1 MTYHD
6 ICQRLTPLYGPQ
18 EAKAMTRM
26 LLEDLFSLSFAD
38 ILCGATEH
46 LSDADTLRLQQSVAR
61 LLDAEP
67 LQYVTG
73 TAFFCG
79 HLFHVAPGVLI
90 PRPETEWI
98 VDTAV
103 NLVTSSDNADTTAKV
118 CSSAVDG
125 SSPRILDIGTGS
137 GCIATSI
144 SLALTDRHCHTEAW
158 DISEDALRIAA
169 DNAKR
174 LGAEVE
180 FRRRDALRLE
190 DDFSA
195 EEKLEAEQGG
205 AEALRDSASW
215 DIIVSNPP
223 YICNREAA
231 DMHANVLRHEPHL
244 ALFVPDTDPLLF
256 YRAIARYA
264 MRSLRKGGW
273 LLFECNTLYAHDTAQ
288 MVSDM
293 GFATSVVEDD
303 CFGKPRFVK
312 AQK

>member
-1 MTYHD
+1 
-6 ICQRLTPLYGPQ
+6 
-18 EAKAMTRM
+18 MTRM

-46 LSDADTLRLQQSVAR
+46 LSDADALRLQQSVDR

-79 HLFHVAPGVLI
+79 HPFHVAPGVLI

-103 NLVTSSDNADTTAKV
+103 NLVTSSA
-118 CSSAVDG
+118 
-125 SSPRILDIGTGS
+125 PRILDIGTGS

-144 SLALTDRHCHTEAW
+144 SLALADRHCHTEAW

-169 DNAKR
+169 DNAER
-174 LGAEVE
+174 LGADVK

-190 DDFSA
+190 EDFPA
-195 EEKLEAEQGG
+195 EENQGG
-205 AEALRDSASW
+205 AEVLIADNAAAASW

-288 MVSDM
+288 MASDM

>member
-46 LSDADTLRLQQSVAR
+46 LSDADTMRLQQSVAR

-79 HLFHVAPGVLI
+79 HPFHVAPGVLI

-103 NLVTSSDNADTTAKV
+103 NLVTSSA
-118 CSSAVDG
+118 
-125 SSPRILDIGTGS
+125 PRILDIGTGS

-144 SLALTDRHCHTEAW
+144 SLALADKHCYTEAW
-158 DISEDALRIAA
+158 DISEDALRIAT
-169 DNAKR
+169 DNAER
-174 LGAEVE
+174 LGADVK

-190 DDFSA
+190 ENFPA
-195 EEKLEAEQGG
+195 EENQGG
-205 AEALRDSASW
+205 AEALSDTNAAEPW

-273 LLFECNTLYAHDTAQ
+273 LLFECNTLYAYDTAQ
-288 MVSDM
+288 MASDM

>member
-6 ICQRLTPLYGPQ
+6 ICQRLTPLYGQQ
-18 EAKAMTRM
+18 EAKAMTRL

-79 HLFHVAPGVLI
+79 HPFHVAPGVLI

-103 NLVTSSDNADTTAKV
+103 NLVTA
-118 CSSAVDG
+118 SA
-125 SSPRILDIGTGS
+125 PRILDIGTGS

-144 SLALTDRHCHTEAW
+144 SLALADRHCHTEAW

-169 DNAKR
+169 DNAER
-174 LGAEVE
+174 LGADVK

-190 DDFSA
+190 
-195 EEKLEAEQGG
+195 EEKYEEIML
-205 AEALRDSASW
+205 

-288 MVSDM
+288 MALDM

-312 AQK
+312 AQKKNNM

>member
-1 MTYHD
+1 
-6 ICQRLTPLYGPQ
+6 
-18 EAKAMTRM
+18 MTRM

-79 HLFHVAPGVLI
+79 HPFHVAPGVLI

-103 NLVTSSDNADTTAKV
+103 NLVTA
-118 CSSAVDG
+118 SA
-125 SSPRILDIGTGS
+125 PRILDIGTGS

-144 SLALTDRHCHTEAW
+144 SLALVDKHCYTEAW

-169 DNAKR
+169 DNAER
-174 LGAEVE
+174 LGADVK

-190 DDFSA
+190 EDFPA
-195 EEKLEAEQGG
+195 EENQSG
-205 AEALRDSASW
+205 AEVLIADNASSASW
-215 DIIVSNPP
+215 DVIVSNPP

-288 MVSDM
+288 MASDM

-312 AQK
+312 AQKQ

>member
-1 MTYHD
+1 
-6 ICQRLTPLYGPQ
+6 
-18 EAKAMTRM
+18 MTRM

-46 LSDADTLRLQQSVAR
+46 LSDADTLRLQQSIDR

-79 HLFHVAPGVLI
+79 HPFHVAPGVLI

-103 NLVTSSDNADTTAKV
+103 NLVTSSA
-118 CSSAVDG
+118 
-125 SSPRILDIGTGS
+125 PRILDIGTGS

-144 SLALTDRHCHTEAW
+144 SLALVDKHCYTEAW

-169 DNAKR
+169 DNAER
-174 LGAEVE
+174 LGADVK

-190 DDFSA
+190 EDFPA
-195 EEKLEAEQGG
+195 EENQSG
-205 AEALRDSASW
+205 AEVLIADNASSASW
-215 DIIVSNPP
+215 DVIVSNPP

-256 YRAIARYA
+256 YRAIASYA

-288 MVSDM
+288 MASDM

>member
-46 LSDADTLRLQQSVAR
+46 LSDAETLRLQQSVAR

-79 HLFHVAPGVLI
+79 YPFHVAPGVLI

-103 NLVTSSDNADTTAKV
+103 NLATSSA
-118 CSSAVDG
+118 
-125 SSPRILDIGTGS
+125 PRILDIGTGS
-137 GCIATSI
+137 GCIAISI
-144 SLALTDRHCHTEAW
+144 SLALVDKHCYTEAW

-174 LGAEVE
+174 LGADVK
-180 FRRRDALRLE
+180 FCRRDALRLE
-190 DDFSA
+190 EDFPA
-195 EEKLEAEQGG
+195 EENQGG
-205 AEALRDSASW
+205 AEALSDTNAAAESW

-256 YRAIARYA
+256 YRAIASYA

-273 LLFECNTLYAHDTAQ
+273 LLFECNTLYAHDTAR
-288 MVSDM
+288 MAADM

-312 AQK
+312 AQKQ

>member
-6 ICQRLTPLYGPQ
+6 ICQRLTPMYGPQ

-79 HLFHVAPGVLI
+79 HPFHVAPGVLI
-90 PRPETEWI
+90 PRPETEWM

-103 NLVTSSDNADTTAKV
+103 GIVTA
-118 CSSAVDG
+118 SA
-125 SSPRILDIGTGS
+125 PRILDIGTGS

-144 SLALTDRHCHTEAW
+144 SLALVDKHCYTEAW

-169 DNAKR
+169 DNAER
-174 LGAEVE
+174 LGADVK

-190 DDFSA
+190 EDFPA
-195 EEKLEAEQGG
+195 EENQGG
-205 AEALRDSASW
+205 AEVLSDTNAAAESW

-288 MVSDM
+288 MASDM

>member
-79 HLFHVAPGVLI
+79 HPFHVAPGVLI

-103 NLVTSSDNADTTAKV
+103 NLVM
-118 CSSAVDG
+118 SSA
-125 SSPRILDIGTGS
+125 PRILDIGTGS

-144 SLALTDRHCHTEAW
+144 SLALADRHCHTEAW

-169 DNAKR
+169 DNAER
-174 LGAEVE
+174 LGADVK

-190 DDFSA
+190 EDFPA
-195 EEKLEAEQGG
+195 EENQGG
-205 AEALRDSASW
+205 AEALSDTNAAAESW

-223 YICNREAA
+223 YICNCEAA

-288 MVSDM
+288 MALDM

>member
-1 MTYHD
+1 
-6 ICQRLTPLYGPQ
+6 
-18 EAKAMTRM
+18 MTRL

-46 LSDADTLRLQQSVAR
+46 LSDADTLRLQQSVDR

-79 HLFHVAPGVLI
+79 HPFHVAPGVLI

-103 NLVTSSDNADTTAKV
+103 NLVTSSA
-118 CSSAVDG
+118 
-125 SSPRILDIGTGS
+125 PRILDIGTGS

-144 SLALTDRHCHTEAW
+144 SLALADKHCYTEAW

-169 DNAKR
+169 DNAER
-174 LGAEVE
+174 LGADVK

-190 DDFSA
+190 EDFPA
-195 EEKLEAEQGG
+195 EENQGG
-205 AEALRDSASW
+205 AEALSDSNAAAESW

-256 YRAIARYA
+256 YRAIASYA

-288 MVSDM
+288 MALDM
-293 GFATSVVEDD
+293 GFATSIVEDD

>member
-6 ICQRLTPLYGPQ
+6 ICQRLTPLYGQQ
-18 EAKAMTRM
+18 EAKAMTRL

-79 HLFHVAPGVLI
+79 HPFHVAPGVLI

-103 NLVTSSDNADTTAKV
+103 GIVTA
-118 CSSAVDG
+118 SA
-125 SSPRILDIGTGS
+125 PRILDIGTGS

-144 SLALTDRHCHTEAW
+144 SLALVDKHCYTEAW

-169 DNAKR
+169 DNAER
-174 LGAEVE
+174 LGAEVK
-180 FRRRDALRLE
+180 FRRHDALRLE
-190 DDFSA
+190 EDFPA
-195 EEKLEAEQGG
+195 EENQGG
-205 AEALRDSASW
+205 AEALSDTNAAAESW
-215 DIIVSNPP
+215 NIIVSNPP

-288 MVSDM
+288 MASDM

>member
-6 ICQRLTPLYGPQ
+6 ICQRLTPLYGQQ

-46 LSDADTLRLQQSVAR
+46 LSDADTLRLQQSVVR

-79 HLFHVAPGVLI
+79 HPFHVAPGVLI

-103 NLVTSSDNADTTAKV
+103 NLVTSS
-118 CSSAVDG
+118 
-125 SSPRILDIGTGS
+125 SPRILDIGTGS

-144 SLALTDRHCHTEAW
+144 SLALVDRHCYTEAW
-158 DISEDALRIAA
+158 DISEDALRIAT
-169 DNAKR
+169 DNAAR
-174 LGAEVE
+174 LGAEVK

-190 DDFSA
+190 EEESEEIRLE
-195 EEKLEAEQGG
+195 EEKGG
-205 AEALRDSASW
+205 ADVASGLDAAAASW

-256 YRAIARYA
+256 YRAIARYS

-288 MVSDM
+288 MASNM
-293 GFATSVVEDD
+293 GFATSIVEDD

>member
-1 MTYHD
+1 
-6 ICQRLTPLYGPQ
+6 
-18 EAKAMTRM
+18 MTRM

-61 LLDAEP
+61 LLDSEP

-79 HLFHVAPGVLI
+79 HPFHVAPGVLI

-103 NLVTSSDNADTTAKV
+103 NLVTSSA
-118 CSSAVDG
+118 
-125 SSPRILDIGTGS
+125 PRILDIGTGS
-137 GCIATSI
+137 GCIAISI
-144 SLALTDRHCHTEAW
+144 SLALADRHCHTEAW
-158 DISEDALRIAA
+158 DISEDALRIAT
-169 DNAKR
+169 DNAER
-174 LGAEVE
+174 LGAEVK

-190 DDFSA
+190 EDFPA
-195 EEKLEAEQGG
+195 EENQGG
-205 AEALRDSASW
+205 AEVLIADNASSASW

-273 LLFECNTLYAHDTAQ
+273 LLFECNTLYAHDTAR
-288 MVSDM
+288 MASDM

-312 AQK
+312 AQKQ

>member
-1 MTYHD
+1 
-6 ICQRLTPLYGPQ
+6 
-18 EAKAMTRM
+18 MTRM

-79 HLFHVAPGVLI
+79 HPFHVAPGVLI

-103 NLVTSSDNADTTAKV
+103 GIVTA
-118 CSSAVDG
+118 SA
-125 SSPRILDIGTGS
+125 PRILDIGTGS

-144 SLALTDRHCHTEAW
+144 SLALADRHCYTEAW

-169 DNAKR
+169 DNAER
-174 LGAEVE
+174 LGADVK

-190 DDFSA
+190 
-195 EEKLEAEQGG
+195 EEKSEEMRLEKEKGG
-205 AEALRDSASW
+205 AEVLIADNASSASW

-256 YRAIARYA
+256 YRAISRYA

-288 MVSDM
+288 MASDM
-293 GFATSVVEDD
+293 GFAKSVVEDD

>member
-46 LSDADTLRLQQSVAR
+46 LSDADTLRLQQSVDR

-73 TAFFCG
+73 KAFFCG
-79 HLFHVAPGVLI
+79 HPFHVAPGVLI

-103 NLVTSSDNADTTAKV
+103 NLVTSSA
-118 CSSAVDG
+118 
-125 SSPRILDIGTGS
+125 PRILDIGTGS

-144 SLALTDRHCHTEAW
+144 SLALADRHCYTEAW

-169 DNAKR
+169 DNAER
-174 LGAEVE
+174 LGADVK

-190 DDFSA
+190 EDFPA
-195 EEKLEAEQGG
+195 EENQGG
-205 AEALRDSASW
+205 AEALSDTNAAAESL

-288 MVSDM
+288 MASDM

>member
-1 MTYHD
+1 
-6 ICQRLTPLYGPQ
+6 
-18 EAKAMTRM
+18 MTRM

-46 LSDADTLRLQQSVAR
+46 LSDTDTLRLQQSVAR

-79 HLFHVAPGVLI
+79 HPFHVAPGVLI

-103 NLVTSSDNADTTAKV
+103 NLVM
-118 CSSAVDG
+118 SSA
-125 SSPRILDIGTGS
+125 PRILDIGTGS

-144 SLALTDRHCHTEAW
+144 SLALADRHCHTEAW

-169 DNAKR
+169 DNAER
-174 LGAEVE
+174 LGADVK

-190 DDFSA
+190 EDFPA
-195 EEKLEAEQGG
+195 EENQGG
-205 AEALRDSASW
+205 AEALSDTNAAAESW

-223 YICNREAA
+223 YICNCEAA

-288 MVSDM
+288 MASDM

>member
-79 HLFHVAPGVLI
+79 HPFHVAPGVLI

-103 NLVTSSDNADTTAKV
+103 NLVTSSA
-118 CSSAVDG
+118 
-125 SSPRILDIGTGS
+125 PRILDIGTGS

-144 SLALTDRHCHTEAW
+144 SLALADRHCYTEAW

-169 DNAKR
+169 DNADR
-174 LGAEVE
+174 LGADVK

-190 DDFSA
+190 EDFPA
-195 EEKLEAEQGG
+195 EENQGG
-205 AEALRDSASW
+205 AEALSDTNAAAESW

-256 YRAIARYA
+256 YRAIARYS

-288 MVSDM
+288 MASNM

-312 AQK
+312 VQK

>member
-46 LSDADTLRLQQSVAR
+46 LSDADTLRLQQSVDR

-73 TAFFCG
+73 IAFFCG
-79 HLFHVAPGVLI
+79 HPFHVAPGVLI
-90 PRPETEWI
+90 PRPETEWM

-103 NLVTSSDNADTTAKV
+103 GIATA
-118 CSSAVDG
+118 SA
-125 SSPRILDIGTGS
+125 PRILDIGTGS

-144 SLALTDRHCHTEAW
+144 SLALADRHCYTEAW

-169 DNAKR
+169 DNAAR
-174 LGAEVE
+174 LGAEVK

-190 DDFSA
+190 EDFPA
-195 EEKLEAEQGG
+195 EENQGG
-205 AEALRDSASW
+205 AEALSDTNAAAESW

-273 LLFECNTLYAHDTAQ
+273 LLFECNTLYAHDTAR
-288 MVSDM
+288 MASDM

>member
-6 ICQRLTPLYGPQ
+6 ICQRLTPLYGLQ
-18 EAKAMTRM
+18 EAKAMTRL

-46 LSDADTLRLQQSVAR
+46 LSDADSLRLQQSVDR
-61 LLDAEP
+61 ILDAEP

-73 TAFFCG
+73 IAFFCD
-79 HLFHVAPGVLI
+79 HPFHVAPGVLI
-90 PRPETEWI
+90 PRPETEWM

-103 NLVTSSDNADTTAKV
+103 GLATA
-118 CSSAVDG
+118 SA
-125 SSPRILDIGTGS
+125 PRILDIGTGS
-137 GCIATSI
+137 GCIATSM
-144 SLALTDRHCHTEAW
+144 SLALADRHCYTEAW
-158 DISEDALRIAA
+158 DISEDALRIAT
-169 DNAKR
+169 DNAER
-174 LGAEVE
+174 LGADVK

-190 DDFSA
+190 EDFPA
-195 EEKLEAEQGG
+195 EENQGG
-205 AEALRDSASW
+205 AEVLIADNASTASW

-264 MRSLRKGGW
+264 MRNLRKGGW
-273 LLFECNTLYAHDTAQ
+273 LLFECNTLYAHDTSQ

>member
-6 ICQRLTPLYGPQ
+6 ICQRLTPLYGQQ
-18 EAKAMTRM
+18 EAKAMTRL

-61 LLDAEP
+61 LIDAEP

-79 HLFHVAPGVLI
+79 HPFHVAPGVLI

-103 NLVTSSDNADTTAKV
+103 GLVTSSA
-118 CSSAVDG
+118 
-125 SSPRILDIGTGS
+125 PRILDIGTGS
-137 GCIATSI
+137 GCIAISI
-144 SLALTDRHCHTEAW
+144 SLALADRHCHTEAW

-169 DNAKR
+169 DNAAR
-174 LGAEVE
+174 LGAEVK

-190 DDFSA
+190 EDFPA
-195 EEKLEAEQGG
+195 EENQGG
-205 AEALRDSASW
+205 AEVLIADNASSASW

-288 MVSDM
+288 MASDM

>member
-6 ICQRLTPLYGPQ
+6 ICQRLTPLYGQQ

-26 LLEDLFSLSFAD
+26 LLEDLFGLSFAD

-79 HLFHVAPGVLI
+79 HPFHVAPGVLI
-90 PRPETEWI
+90 PRPETEWM

-103 NLVTSSDNADTTAKV
+103 NLVTSSA
-118 CSSAVDG
+118 
-125 SSPRILDIGTGS
+125 PRILDIGTGS
-137 GCIATSI
+137 GCIAISI
-144 SLALTDRHCHTEAW
+144 SLALADRHCHTEAW
-158 DISEDALRIAA
+158 DISEDALRIAT
-169 DNAKR
+169 DNAER
-174 LGAEVE
+174 LGVDVK

-190 DDFSA
+190 EDFPA
-195 EEKLEAEQGG
+195 EKNQGG
-205 AEALRDSASW
+205 ADVSSGLDVSTASW

-231 DMHANVLRHEPHL
+231 DMHANVLRHEPHI

-273 LLFECNTLYAHDTAQ
+273 LLFECNTLYAHDTAR
-288 MVSDM
+288 MASDM

>member
-61 LLDAEP
+61 LLDTEP

-73 TAFFCG
+73 KAFFCG
-79 HLFHVAPGVLI
+79 HPFHVAPGVLI

-103 NLVTSSDNADTTAKV
+103 NLVTSSA
-118 CSSAVDG
+118 
-125 SSPRILDIGTGS
+125 PRILDIGTGS

-144 SLALTDRHCHTEAW
+144 SLALADRHCHTEAW

-169 DNAKR
+169 DNAER
-174 LGAEVE
+174 LGAEVK
-180 FRRRDALRLE
+180 FRRHDALRLE
-190 DDFSA
+190 EDFPA
-195 EEKLEAEQGG
+195 EENQGG
-205 AEALRDSASW
+205 AEALGDTNAAAESW
-215 DIIVSNPP
+215 NIIVSNPP

-273 LLFECNTLYAHDTAQ
+273 LLFECNMLYAHDTAQ
-288 MVSDM
+288 MASDM

>member
-1 MTYHD
+1 
-6 ICQRLTPLYGPQ
+6 
-18 EAKAMTRM
+18 MTRM

-79 HLFHVAPGVLI
+79 HPFHVAPGVLI

-103 NLVTSSDNADTTAKV
+103 NLVM
-118 CSSAVDG
+118 SSA
-125 SSPRILDIGTGS
+125 PRILDIGTGS

-144 SLALTDRHCHTEAW
+144 SLALADRHCHTEAW

-169 DNAKR
+169 DNAER
-174 LGAEVE
+174 LGAEVK

-190 DDFSA
+190 
-195 EEKLEAEQGG
+195 EEKSEEMRLEKEKGG
-205 AEALRDSASW
+205 AEVLIADNASSASW

-256 YRAIARYA
+256 YRAIARYS

-288 MVSDM
+288 MASNM

>member
-79 HLFHVAPGVLI
+79 HPFHVAPGVLI

-103 NLVTSSDNADTTAKV
+103 NLVM
-118 CSSAVDG
+118 SSA
-125 SSPRILDIGTGS
+125 PRILDIGTGS
-137 GCIATSI
+137 GCIAISI
-144 SLALTDRHCHTEAW
+144 SLALADRHCYTEAW
-158 DISEDALRIAA
+158 DISEDALRIAT
-169 DNAKR
+169 DNAER
-174 LGAEVE
+174 LGADVK

-190 DDFSA
+190 EDFLA
-195 EEKLEAEQGG
+195 EENQGG
-205 AEALRDSASW
+205 AEALSDTNAAAESW
-215 DIIVSNPP
+215 NIIVSNPP

-288 MVSDM
+288 MASEM

>member
-1 MTYHD
+1 
-6 ICQRLTPLYGPQ
+6 
-18 EAKAMTRM
+18 MTRM

-46 LSDADTLRLQQSVAR
+46 LSDADTLRLQQSVDR

-79 HLFHVAPGVLI
+79 HPFHVAPGVLI

-103 NLVTSSDNADTTAKV
+103 GIVTA
-118 CSSAVDG
+118 SA
-125 SSPRILDIGTGS
+125 PRILDIGTGS

-144 SLALTDRHCHTEAW
+144 SLALVDKHCYTEAW

-169 DNAKR
+169 DNAER
-174 LGAEVE
+174 LGADVK

-190 DDFSA
+190 EDFPA
-195 EEKLEAEQGG
+195 EENQSG
-205 AEALRDSASW
+205 AEVLIADNASSASW
-215 DIIVSNPP
+215 DVIVSNPP

-288 MVSDM
+288 MALDM

>member
-1 MTYHD
+1 
-6 ICQRLTPLYGPQ
+6 
-18 EAKAMTRM
+18 MTRM

-79 HLFHVAPGVLI
+79 HPFHVAPGVLI

-103 NLVTSSDNADTTAKV
+103 GIVTA
-118 CSSAVDG
+118 SA
-125 SSPRILDIGTGS
+125 PRILDIGTGS

-144 SLALTDRHCHTEAW
+144 SLALVDKHCYTEAW

-169 DNAKR
+169 DNAER
-174 LGAEVE
+174 LGADVK

-190 DDFSA
+190 EDFPA
-195 EEKLEAEQGG
+195 EENQSG
-205 AEALRDSASW
+205 AEVLIADNASSASW
-215 DIIVSNPP
+215 DVIVSNPP

-273 LLFECNTLYAHDTAQ
+273 LLFECNMLYAHDTAQ
-288 MVSDM
+288 MASDM

>member
-6 ICQRLTPLYGPQ
+6 ICQRLTPLYGQQ

-79 HLFHVAPGVLI
+79 HPFHVAPGVLI
-90 PRPETEWI
+90 PRPETEWM

-103 NLVTSSDNADTTAKV
+103 GIATA
-118 CSSAVDG
+118 SA
-125 SSPRILDIGTGS
+125 SRILDIGTGS

-144 SLALTDRHCHTEAW
+144 SLALADRYCYTEAW
-158 DISEDALRIAA
+158 DISEDALRIAT
-169 DNAKR
+169 DNAER
-174 LGAEVE
+174 LGAEVK

-190 DDFSA
+190 EDFPA
-195 EEKLEAEQGG
+195 EENQGG
-205 AEALRDSASW
+205 AEVLSADNVSSASW

-288 MVSDM
+288 MASDM

>member
-1 MTYHD
+1 
-6 ICQRLTPLYGPQ
+6 
-18 EAKAMTRM
+18 MTRM

-61 LLDAEP
+61 LLDSEP

-79 HLFHVAPGVLI
+79 HPFHVAPGVLI

-103 NLVTSSDNADTTAKV
+103 NLVTSSA
-118 CSSAVDG
+118 
-125 SSPRILDIGTGS
+125 PRILDIGTGS
-137 GCIATSI
+137 GCIAISI
-144 SLALTDRHCHTEAW
+144 SLALADRHCHTEAW
-158 DISEDALRIAA
+158 DISEDALRIAT
-169 DNAKR
+169 DNAER
-174 LGAEVE
+174 LGAEVK

-190 DDFSA
+190 EDFPA
-195 EEKLEAEQGG
+195 EENQGG
-205 AEALRDSASW
+205 AEVLIADNAFSASW

-273 LLFECNTLYAHDTAQ
+273 LLFECNTLYAHDTAR
-288 MVSDM
+288 MASDM

-312 AQK
+312 AQKQ

>member
-1 MTYHD
+1 
-6 ICQRLTPLYGPQ
+6 
-18 EAKAMTRM
+18 MTRM
-26 LLEDLFSLSFAD
+26 LLEDLFGLSFAD

-61 LLDAEP
+61 LLNAEP

-79 HLFHVAPGVLI
+79 HPFHVAPGVLI
-90 PRPETEWI
+90 PRPETEWM

-103 NLVTSSDNADTTAKV
+103 GIATA
-118 CSSAVDG
+118 SA
-125 SSPRILDIGTGS
+125 PRILDIGTGT
-137 GCIATSI
+137 GCIAISI
-144 SLALTDRHCHTEAW
+144 SLALADRHCYTEAW
-158 DISEDALRIAA
+158 DISEDALRIAT
-169 DNAKR
+169 DNAER
-174 LGAEVE
+174 LGAEVK

-190 DDFSA
+190 EDFPA
-195 EEKLEAEQGG
+195 EENQGG
-205 AEALRDSASW
+205 AEVLSADNVSSASW

-288 MVSDM
+288 MASDM

>member
-6 ICQRLTPLYGPQ
+6 ICQRLTPLYGLQ

-79 HLFHVAPGVLI
+79 HPFHVAPGVLI
-90 PRPETEWI
+90 PRPETEWM

-103 NLVTSSDNADTTAKV
+103 GIATA
-118 CSSAVDG
+118 SA
-125 SSPRILDIGTGS
+125 PRILDIGTGS
-137 GCIATSI
+137 GCIAISI
-144 SLALTDRHCHTEAW
+144 SLALSDRHCHTEAW

-169 DNAKR
+169 DNAER
-174 LGAEVE
+174 LGAEVK

-190 DDFSA
+190 EDFPA
-195 EEKLEAEQGG
+195 EENQGG
-205 AEALRDSASW
+205 AEALSDTNAAAESW

-288 MVSDM
+288 MASDM

>member
-1 MTYHD
+1 
-6 ICQRLTPLYGPQ
+6 
-18 EAKAMTRM
+18 MTRM

-46 LSDADTLRLQQSVAR
+46 LSDADTLRLQQSVTR

-79 HLFHVAPGVLI
+79 HPFHVAPGVLI
-90 PRPETEWI
+90 PRPETEWM

-103 NLVTSSDNADTTAKV
+103 GIVTA
-118 CSSAVDG
+118 SA
-125 SSPRILDIGTGS
+125 PRILDIGTGS

-144 SLALTDRHCHTEAW
+144 SLALVDKHCYTEAW

-169 DNAKR
+169 DNAER
-174 LGAEVE
+174 LGADVK

-190 DDFSA
+190 EDFPA
-195 EEKLEAEQGG
+195 EENQSG
-205 AEALRDSASW
+205 AEVLIADNASSASW
-215 DIIVSNPP
+215 DVIVSNPP

-288 MVSDM
+288 MALDM

>member
-18 EAKAMTRM
+18 EAKAITRM

-79 HLFHVAPGVLI
+79 HPFHVAPGVLI

-103 NLVTSSDNADTTAKV
+103 NLVM
-118 CSSAVDG
+118 SSA
-125 SSPRILDIGTGS
+125 PRILDIGTGS

-144 SLALTDRHCHTEAW
+144 SLALADRHCYTEAW

-169 DNAKR
+169 DNAAR

-190 DDFSA
+190 EDIPAEEKLEEDLPA

-288 MVSDM
+288 MAADM

>member
-6 ICQRLTPLYGPQ
+6 ICQRLTPLYGLQ

-73 TAFFCG
+73 KAFFCD
-79 HLFHVAPGVLI
+79 HPFHVAPGVLI

-98 VDTAV
+98 VDTAA
-103 NLVTSSDNADTTAKV
+103 NLVTA
-118 CSSAVDG
+118 SA
-125 SSPRILDIGTGS
+125 PRILDIGTGS
-137 GCIATSI
+137 GCIAISI
-144 SLALTDRHCHTEAW
+144 SLALADRHCHTEAW
-158 DISEDALRIAA
+158 DISEDALRIAT
-169 DNAKR
+169 DNAER
-174 LGAEVE
+174 LGAEVK

-190 DDFSA
+190 EDFPA
-195 EEKLEAEQGG
+195 EENQGG
-205 AEALRDSASW
+205 AEVLIADNASSASW

-273 LLFECNTLYAHDTAQ
+273 LLFECNTLYAHDTSQ

>member
-6 ICQRLTPLYGPQ
+6 ICQRLTPMYGPQ

-79 HLFHVAPGVLI
+79 HPFHVAPGVLI

-103 NLVTSSDNADTTAKV
+103 NLVTSSA
-118 CSSAVDG
+118 
-125 SSPRILDIGTGS
+125 PRILDIGTGS

-144 SLALTDRHCHTEAW
+144 SLALVDKHCYTEAW

-169 DNAKR
+169 DNAER
-174 LGAEVE
+174 LGADVK

-190 DDFSA
+190 EDFPA
-195 EEKLEAEQGG
+195 EENQSG
-205 AEALRDSASW
+205 AEVLIADNASSASW
-215 DIIVSNPP
+215 DVIVSNPP

-256 YRAIARYA
+256 YRAIARYS

-273 LLFECNTLYAHDTAQ
+273 LLFECNMLYAHDTAQ
-288 MVSDM
+288 MASNM

>member
-1 MTYHD
+1 
-6 ICQRLTPLYGPQ
+6 
-18 EAKAMTRM
+18 MTRM

-73 TAFFCG
+73 KAFFCG
-79 HLFHVAPGVLI
+79 HPFHVAPGVLI

-103 NLVTSSDNADTTAKV
+103 NLVM
-118 CSSAVDG
+118 SSA
-125 SSPRILDIGTGS
+125 PRILDIGTGS

-144 SLALTDRHCHTEAW
+144 SLALADKHCYTEAW

-169 DNAKR
+169 DNAER
-174 LGAEVE
+174 LGADVK

-190 DDFSA
+190 EDFPA
-195 EEKLEAEQGG
+195 EENQGG
-205 AEALRDSASW
+205 AEALSDTNAAAESW

-264 MRSLRKGGW
+264 MRSLKKGGW
-273 LLFECNTLYAHDTAQ
+273 LLFECNTLYAHVTAQ
-288 MVSDM
+288 MASDM

>member
-61 LLDAEP
+61 LLDSEP

-79 HLFHVAPGVLI
+79 HPFHVAPGVLI

-103 NLVTSSDNADTTAKV
+103 NLVM
-118 CSSAVDG
+118 SSA
-125 SSPRILDIGTGS
+125 PRILDIGTGS

-144 SLALTDRHCHTEAW
+144 SLALADRHCYTEAW

-169 DNAKR
+169 DNAER
-174 LGAEVE
+174 LGAEVK

-190 DDFSA
+190 EDFPA
-195 EEKLEAEQGG
+195 EEKQGG
-205 AEALRDSASW
+205 AEALSDTNASSASW

-288 MVSDM
+288 MASDM

>member
-1 MTYHD
+1 
-6 ICQRLTPLYGPQ
+6 
-18 EAKAMTRM
+18 MTRM

-79 HLFHVAPGVLI
+79 HPFHVAPGVLI

-103 NLVTSSDNADTTAKV
+103 NLVTSSA
-118 CSSAVDG
+118 
-125 SSPRILDIGTGS
+125 PRILDIGTGS

-144 SLALTDRHCHTEAW
+144 SLALADRHCHTEAW

-169 DNAKR
+169 DNAER
-174 LGAEVE
+174 LGAEVK
-180 FRRRDALRLE
+180 FRRHDALRLE
-190 DDFSA
+190 EDFPA
-195 EEKLEAEQGG
+195 EENLGG
-205 AEALRDSASW
+205 AEALSDTNAAASW

-273 LLFECNTLYAHDTAQ
+273 LLFECNTLYAHDTAR
-288 MVSDM
+288 MASDM

>member
-46 LSDADTLRLQQSVAR
+46 LSDADTLRLQQSVDR

-79 HLFHVAPGVLI
+79 HPFHVAPGVLI

-103 NLVTSSDNADTTAKV
+103 NLVTSSA
-118 CSSAVDG
+118 
-125 SSPRILDIGTGS
+125 PRILDIGTGS

-144 SLALTDRHCHTEAW
+144 SLALADRHCHTEAW

-169 DNAKR
+169 DNAER
-174 LGAEVE
+174 LGAEVK
-180 FRRRDALRLE
+180 FRRHDALRLE
-190 DDFSA
+190 EDFPA
-195 EEKLEAEQGG
+195 EENQGG
-205 AEALRDSASW
+205 AEALSDTNAAAESW
-215 DIIVSNPP
+215 NIIVSNPP

-273 LLFECNTLYAHDTAQ
+273 LLFECNMLYAHDTAQ
-288 MVSDM
+288 MASDM

>member
-1 MTYHD
+1 
-6 ICQRLTPLYGPQ
+6 
-18 EAKAMTRM
+18 MTRM

-46 LSDADTLRLQQSVAR
+46 LSDADTLRLQQSVDR

-79 HLFHVAPGVLI
+79 HPFHVAPGVLI

-103 NLVTSSDNADTTAKV
+103 NLVM
-118 CSSAVDG
+118 SSA
-125 SSPRILDIGTGS
+125 PRILDIGTGS

-144 SLALTDRHCHTEAW
+144 SLALADRHCYTEAW

-169 DNAKR
+169 DNAER
-174 LGAEVE
+174 LGADVE

-190 DDFSA
+190 EDFPA
-195 EEKLEAEQGG
+195 EENQGG
-205 AEALRDSASW
+205 AEALNDTNAAASW

-273 LLFECNTLYAHDTAQ
+273 LLFECNTLYAHDTAR
-288 MVSDM
+288 MAADM

-312 AQK
+312 AQKQ

>member
-79 HLFHVAPGVLI
+79 HPFHVAPGVLI
-90 PRPETEWI
+90 PRPETEWM

-103 NLVTSSDNADTTAKV
+103 NLVM
-118 CSSAVDG
+118 SSA
-125 SSPRILDIGTGS
+125 PRILDIGTGS

-144 SLALTDRHCHTEAW
+144 SLALADRHCHTEAW
-158 DISEDALRIAA
+158 DISEDALRIAT
-169 DNAKR
+169 DNAAR
-174 LGAEVE
+174 LGADVE
-180 FRRRDALRLE
+180 FCRRDALRLE
-190 DDFSA
+190 EDFPA
-195 EEKLEAEQGG
+195 EENQGG
-205 AEALRDSASW
+205 AEALSDTNAAAESW

-273 LLFECNTLYAHDTAQ
+273 LLFECNTLYAHDTAR
-288 MVSDM
+288 MAADM

>member
-6 ICQRLTPLYGPQ
+6 ICQRLTPLYGQQ

-79 HLFHVAPGVLI
+79 HPFHVAPGVLI
-90 PRPETEWI
+90 PRPETEWM

-103 NLVTSSDNADTTAKV
+103 GIATA
-118 CSSAVDG
+118 SA
-125 SSPRILDIGTGS
+125 PRILDIGTGS

-144 SLALTDRHCHTEAW
+144 SLALADKHCHTEAW
-158 DISEDALRIAA
+158 DISEDALRIAT
-169 DNAKR
+169 DNAER
-174 LGAEVE
+174 LGAEVK

-190 DDFSA
+190 EDFPA
-195 EEKLEAEQGG
+195 EENQGG
-205 AEALRDSASW
+205 AEALNDTNAAAESW

-264 MRSLRKGGW
+264 MRNLRKGGW

-288 MVSDM
+288 MASDM

-312 AQK
+312 AQKQ